1 MSKFGDIITCD
12 LYLAVLSID
21 AYNRGYDFN
30 LADGIRLDSQ
40 GKDENGLGGEGS
52 WIGGDA

>member
-1 MSKFGDIITCD
+1 MSKFGDIITRD

-30 LADGIRLDSQ
+30 LTDGHPR
-40 GKDENGLGGEGS
+40 
-52 WIGGDA
+52 DAL

>member
-1 MSKFGDIITCD
+1 MSKFGDIITRD

-30 LADGIRLDSQ
+30 LTDGHRR
-40 GKDENGLGGEGS
+40 
-52 WIGGDA
+52 DAL